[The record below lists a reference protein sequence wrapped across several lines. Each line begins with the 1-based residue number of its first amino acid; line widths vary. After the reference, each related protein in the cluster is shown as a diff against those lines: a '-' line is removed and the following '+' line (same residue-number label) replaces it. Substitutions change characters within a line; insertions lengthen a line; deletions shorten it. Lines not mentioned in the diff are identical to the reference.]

1 MSIRRLVAWAV
12 AGCLAAINVSAFAP
26 APSPAPADAGALVQ
40 RACVGCHALE
50 VITGQGRSAQ
60 DWSDVV
66 DRMADRGVDA
76 SDAELAQ
83 IKAYLAKTY
92 PAAAPAAPSHSL

>member
-1 MSIRRLVAWAV
+1 MILRVLAFVTAA
-12 AGCLAAINVSAFAP
+12 AAIGSVAIGASAQ
-26 APSPAPADAGALVQ
+26 DATPNAMALVQ

-50 VITGQGRSAQ
+50 IVTGKGRSPQ
-60 DWSDVV
+60 EWSDLV

-92 PAAAPAAPSHSL
+92 PAPAASR